1 MAIFN
6 QTSLE
11 EMSLYKFINVTD
23 NLDEQDAKKLVNC
36 KNLDRIQSQDVLK
49 SVTLNLLNE
58 AVFKFRP
65 DINLR
70 FYCLAKDSLD
80 LSFVE
85 HLSNVKKLHIDNADK
100 AYNFEALSC
109 LQTIE
114 NLNLD
119 ISSLSSLDF
128 LKLVNK
134 NLHTLRLHR
143 STSKKTDLSVL
154 ERFDRLKVLYIQGHR
169 KNIESLKFLKALTD
183 LSLAGLTVDNLD
195 FLAELNSLKELS
207 LDLVNRE
214 SLISLK
220 SVKTLTSLS
229 LKEIR
234 NLEDL
239 SFLEEMKSLKHIQ
252 LRYLNKIKSL
262 PRIGSKDNLEAINI
276 LELKELNDL
285 SNINECVNLQRF
297 FFSGRTKLN
306 VTDFEKI
313 IQLPAMKSIRIG
325 TASKKKNDVIKKLIE
340 SQGIDTD

>member
-6 QTSLE
+6 QTPLT
-11 EMSLYKFINVTD
+11 EMSLCKFINVTD
-23 NLDEQDAKKLVNC
+23 NLDEHDANKLVKC
-36 KNLDRIQSQDVLK
+36 KNLDRIQSQGVLQ
-49 SVTLNLLNE
+49 SETLSLLND

-70 FYCLAKDSLD
+70 FYCLAKDPLN
-80 LSFVE
+80 LSFLE
-85 HLSNVKKLHIDNADK
+85 HLSNVKNLHIDNADK
-100 AYNFEALSC
+100 AYNLEALSY
-109 LQTIE
+109 LQNIE

-119 ISSLSSLDF
+119 IHSLYSLDF
-128 LKLVNK
+128 LKVVNK
-134 NLHTLRLHR
+134 NIHTLKLHR
-143 STSKKTDLSVL
+143 STSKKPDLSVL

-169 KNIESLKFLKALTD
+169 KNIESLKLLKSLTD

-195 FLAELNSLKELS
+195 FLAELNSLRELS
-207 LDLVNRE
+207 LELVNRE
-214 SLISLK
+214 SIISLK
-220 SVKTLTSLS
+220 NLKMLTSLS
-229 LKEIR
+229 LIEIR

-252 LRYLNKIKSL
+252 LRYLNKVKSL

-285 SNINECVNLQRF
+285 SSINECANLRRF

-325 TASKKKNDVIKKLIE
+325 TASKKKNDVINKLIE